1 MTSNSLEIISAGE
14 LSVLFAE
21 EQSRREQ
28 LLKQDTANGYIAV
41 RDGYEVALS
50 DIPTKVDLLKWMFH
64 LAEKKWVTKE
74 LMMEF
79 ARRVCAVKGWNPH
92 DSRLS

>member
-1 MTSNSLEIISAGE
+1 MALAKEDEIKREE
-14 LSVLFAE
+14 LR
-21 EQSRREQ
+21 Q
-28 LLKQDTANGYIAV
+28 QDAANGYIEV
-41 RDGYEVALS
+41 RDGYEVEL
-50 DIPTKVDLLKWMFH
+50 DRIQTKAHLLKWMFH

>member
-1 MTSNSLEIISAGE
+1 MTPNPFQTISAGE
-14 LSVLFAE
+14 LMALAAE
-21 EQSRREQ
+21 DQAKREQ
-28 LLKQDTANGYIAV
+28 QRQQDTANGYIEV
-41 RDGYEVALS
+41 RDGYEVELAR
-50 DIPTKVDLLKWMFH
+50 IQTKVHLLKWMFH
-64 LAEKKWVTKE
+64 LADKNWVTKE

>member
-1 MTSNSLEIISAGE
+1 MTPDSLPTITSSE
-14 LSVLFAE
+14 LSVFFAE
-21 EQSRREQ
+21 EQNRRER
-28 LLKQDTANGYIAV
+28 LLKQDTANGYIEV
-41 RDGYEVALS
+41 RDGYEVELS
-50 DIPTKVDLLKWMFH
+50 DISTKVDLLKWMFH